1 MSVSNHNSVGQ
12 SSFGDFTIRL
22 KEVTKRFGSFEAV
35 AKLDLEIYDKEMLVL
50 LGPSGCGKSTTL
62 NILAGLETP
71 TRGSVYFGPIEVT
84 HLPPEE
90 RDISMVFQ
98 SLALYP
104 HLNVRENIL
113 FPLKIRREKPAIIAS
128 RLAEIVEL
136 LGIGT
141 FLERYTH
148 ELSGGQRQRV
158 AIAKALVRR
167 PRLFLLDEPFSNL
180 DAELR
185 RQLRAELVRI
195 HREVATTM
203 VFVTHDQEEAM
214 AIGDRLAVMNEGKLV
229 QLGAPLDIY
238 YSPVNMWI
246 SRFIGSFPINFIPG
260 FVVDGVR
267 RICHFRAGYWPIDVA
282 PDLYASISK
291 TSSGRSIVFGVR
303 PEFMKL
309 SNTQNGG
316 AIEGVVYT
324 RQILGTEILY
334 SVHVDGQEIRAV
346 VPANMRYETGERIY
360 ITFDHVDAFMFDSL
374 SGLRLRS
381 D

>member
-113 FPLKIRREKPAIIAS
+113 FPLKIRREKPAIIVS

-148 ELSGGQRQRV
+148 E
-158 AIAKALVRR
+158 RR
-167 PRLFLLDEPFSNL
+167 RWCAAQD
-180 DAELR
+180 
-185 RQLRAELVRI
+185 
-195 HREVATTM
+195 
-203 VFVTHDQEEAM
+203 
-214 AIGDRLAVMNEGKLV
+214 
-229 QLGAPLDIY
+229 
-238 YSPVNMWI
+238 YSYSM
-246 SRFIGSFPINFIPG
+246 SRFPILMLSCAGNCVRNWYG
-260 FVVDGVR
+260 FTVR
-267 RICHFRAGYWPIDVA
+267 WLPRWC
-282 PDLYASISK
+282 L
-291 TSSGRSIVFGVR
+291 
-303 PEFMKL
+303 
-309 SNTQNGG
+309 
-316 AIEGVVYT
+316 
-324 RQILGTEILY
+324 
-334 SVHVDGQEIRAV
+334 
-346 VPANMRYETGERIY
+346 
-360 ITFDHVDAFMFDSL
+360 
-374 SGLRLRS
+374 
-381 D
+381 